1 LRNQQVLDVVGMV
14 YLNLAF
20 VCAICLGIL
29 TVLVA
34 LGVAIPG
41 DAELVRLAVSLR
53 NETLTRVIRLL
64 TFISSS
70 VPALLITLAVSGV
83 ELWRAKRFRF
93 DAAWAILAYAGA
105 VVCNVALRVVVGR
118 MRPAVDYIPHLLPE
132 VQANFQRFSYPS
144 GHAAA
149 AILAYSS
156 LVVLVWSRSAWRWPM
171 LFVALLVI
179 ATTGFGRIY
188 MGVHWPTDVLA
199 GYLLGGCWLGI
210 GLALKRRLDFRKA
223 PLLPSLSLLS

>member
-1 LRNQQVLDVVGMV
+1 LRNRQVLDVAGMV
-14 YLNLAF
+14 YLRLTF

-29 TVLVA
+29 TILVA
-34 LGVAIPG
+34 LHVAIPG
-41 DAELVRLAVSLR
+41 DAELVQLVVSTR
-53 NETLTRVIRLL
+53 NEALTGMIWLL

-83 ELWRAKRFRF
+83 ELWRVKRCKFG
-93 DAAWAILAYAGA
+93 AAWATLAYSGA
-105 VVCNVALRVVVGR
+105 VVCNIVLRVAVGR
-118 MRPAVDYIPHLLPE
+118 VRPAVDYIPHLLPE
-132 VQANFQRFSYPS
+132 VQASFQRFSYPS
-144 GHAAA
+144 GHAGA

-156 LVVLVWSRSAWRWPM
+156 LVALAWPSAWRWPM
-171 LFVALLVI
+171 LVVALLVI

-210 GLALKRRLDFRKA
+210 GLALKRRASF
-223 PLLPSLSLLS
+223 

>member
-1 LRNQQVLDVVGMV
+1 LRNPQLLDIKGMV
-14 YLNLAF
+14 SLRIAA

-29 TVLVA
+29 TILVA
-34 LGVAIPG
+34 LHVAIPG
-41 DAELVRLAVSLR
+41 DAELVRLVVSTR
-53 NETLTRVIRLL
+53 NEDLTRAVWLL

-83 ELWRAKRFRF
+83 ELWRAKRFRLG
-93 DAAWAILAYAGA
+93 AAWATLAYIGA
-105 VVCNVALRVVVGR
+105 VACNIVLRVAVGR

-132 VQANFQRFSYPS
+132 VQASFQRFSYPS
-144 GHAAA
+144 GHAGA

-156 LVVLVWSRSAWRWPM
+156 LVALAWCHAAWRWPM
-171 LFVALLVI
+171 LVVALLVI
-179 ATTGFGRIY
+179 ATTGFGRVY

-210 GLALKRRLDFRKA
+210 GLALKRQDGF
-223 PLLPSLSLLS
+223 